1 LNVSP
6 QLTRPDAELVLSPAL
21 SEACPEQSRRV
32 EGKVEGDDEGRRN
45 ASGNRQWTG
54 SLRKIRE
61 DQFPYPWGCSLC
73 QSQALEIM
81 ARKSG

>member
-1 LNVSP
+1 MNVSS
-6 QLTRPDAELVLSPAL
+6 QLIRPGAEPVLSPAL

-32 EGKVEGDDEGRRN
+32 EGKVGGDDEGEER
-45 ASGNRQWTG
+45 
-54 SLRKIRE
+54 IRESPMDKKPQE
-61 DQFPYPWGCSLC
+61 DQFSYPWGCFLC